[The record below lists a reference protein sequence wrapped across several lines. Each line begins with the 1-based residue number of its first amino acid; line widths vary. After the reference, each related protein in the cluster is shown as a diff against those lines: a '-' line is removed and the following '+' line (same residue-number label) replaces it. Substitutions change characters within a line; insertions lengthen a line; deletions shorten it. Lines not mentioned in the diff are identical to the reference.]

1 MSPAEAQKRQKN
13 LPKGYAYEPI
23 FIPNQPN
30 NNNNTSPSSETPSS
44 SKRERKKKKE
54 NPEFVDP
61 TSVRILFVKV
71 LNLIYFFLIARTRR
85 FWRSNN
91 NYNKYRDTSK

>member
-23 FIPNQPN
+23 VYGQSATVPTA
-30 NNNNTSPSSETPSS
+30 TSTETPPSA
-44 SKRERKKKKE
+44 KRERKKKKE

-61 TSVRILFVKV
+61 TSVQIHTFIIII
-71 LNLIYFFLIARTRR
+71 IYL
-85 FWRSNN
+85 
-91 NYNKYRDTSK
+91 YN